1 MPNQWYEIFAD
12 GVKIGITVASNA
24 TMALQSAR
32 LTTTRHTYSKMDTTC
47 DYESL
52 VVSKAN
58 AVLLAIG
65 APLDAMTLVR
75 PVFTVNNSPL
85 PRVMGYGWHRPC
97 SRVGHPNAT
106 HGSSA
111 AFTQLPSSHQ
121 ITARH
126 TERQQQEPASGADF
140 TSEPGGFFNF

>member
-1 MPNQWYEIFAD
+1 MPKSIYEIFAD

-85 PRVMGYGWHRPC
+85 PRVMGYGLLTMLACRSSERN
-97 SRVGHPNAT
+97 SRVKRSVH
-106 HGSSA
+106 S
-111 AFTQLPSSHQ
+111 
-121 ITARH
+121 TA
-126 TERQQQEPASGADF
+126 
-140 TSEPGGFFNF
+140 